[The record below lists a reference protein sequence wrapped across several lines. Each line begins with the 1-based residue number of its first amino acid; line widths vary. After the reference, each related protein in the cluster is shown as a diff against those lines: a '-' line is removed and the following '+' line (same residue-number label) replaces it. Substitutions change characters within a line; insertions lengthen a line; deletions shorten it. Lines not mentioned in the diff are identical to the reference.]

1 MTRNRTFLLV
11 LFAASLILIS
21 CSNKKSP
28 ETPVSLPQP
37 ASGFQSIYFDFDESL
52 IRADQVAS
60 VESNADLLK
69 TEQGTS
75 ITIEGHCDE
84 RGTNEYNMALGDR
97 RARAAKDYL
106 TNLGIDPS
114 RINTA
119 SYGEERSVCTDHGE
133 ECWWQNRRDDFV
145 R

>member
-1 MTRNRTFLLV
+1 MIKKTTFLLV

-21 CSNKKSP
+21 CSNKKAP

-37 ASGFQSIYFDFDESL
+37 AKGFQSVYFDFDQSL

-60 VESNADLLK
+60 LESNADILK

-75 ITIEGHCDE
+75 ITVEGHCDE

-106 TNLGIDPS
+106 TNLGIGPG
-114 RINTA
+114 RLNTV
-119 SYGEERSVCTDHGE
+119 SYGEERPVCTGHGE
-133 ECWWQNRRDDFV
+133 ECWWQNRRGDFV